1 MRYVKYGHG
10 KRQPVSWKVNFDMHG
25 ILKLR
30 ETIDEQ
36 LRKAYEKGLIK

>member
-10 KRQPVSWKVNFDMHG
+10 KWKPVGWKVNFDMHG